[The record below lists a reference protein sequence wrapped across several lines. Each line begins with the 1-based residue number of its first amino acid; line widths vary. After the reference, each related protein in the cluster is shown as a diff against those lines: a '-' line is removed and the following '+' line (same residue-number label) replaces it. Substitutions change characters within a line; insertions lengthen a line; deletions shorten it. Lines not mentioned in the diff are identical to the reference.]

1 MPVWTSTSSVID
13 TSSPETGEHFLLY
26 FYSMMTRILRSLDQ
40 GSTSGDAHL
49 QTIFEKFPF
58 LNGYRDTIHKI
69 MPPEIPESNQDQWWQ
84 QYIASW
90 EARQSVH
97 LPLRSLAAA
106 VGQQGVW
113 YILAAGIIEED
124 LRFGSLFAV
133 LQEPLQ
139 FRRPCL
145 GLLGWL
151 LSDSDAWRTSRP
163 LIEGGLLIVE
173 NRDESRA
180 EWLLHLPPPIWD
192 ALRTRIS
199 EHPAPGL
206 TYQPASSFPQLPDLI
221 LLDETHDQVW
231 NAPDLMRTGQ
241 ISALVV
247 RGMTYSGRRT
257 LLGSIARVLQR
268 DVLLYEG
275 KPEESRNLI
284 GPLATLLGAMPILRC
299 NPGPG
304 ETIDLSQLQIYDG
317 PVGITLGRSGGLRG
331 QMMQHALTLTLPPP
345 DYEARRSFWKLSG
358 IPIEPADLNE
368 IASRFLITGGTIQR
382 AAVLGYT
389 YTTLDKRTSLTA
401 TDVQTALRAL
411 NRQTLDTLA
420 THLDSVNGWADCKEP
435 SITEDEAD
443 MPTDEVMEMDDDSFT
458 TAGVLVVSD
467 AVCKELNALKIRCN
481 QRERLREEAGAAFNN
496 NLNRGVRAMFSG
508 PSGTGKTLAARALAG
523 VLQMDLYRV
532 DLAAVIN
539 KYIGE
544 TERNLNEVFSRAEE
558 LDVILLLDEGDS
570 LMTKRTDVSN
580 SNDRYANLETNY
592 LLQRLETY
600 EGIVIITT
608 NAAQRIDNAFLR
620 RLDVVIDFGK
630 PEYQERE
637 ILWKYHL
644 PSPNAITPK
653 LMQQV
658 ITLCLLTGGQ
668 IRNVALYA
676 TQLALDADQLVS
688 DKNLKAALERE
699 YRNAGASYPLEET
712 TAVGSSQLKR
722 LQDFAKELG

>member
-1 MPVWTSTSSVID
+1 MPVWTT
-13 TSSPETGEHFLLY
+13 TPSPSDAPTRETEEHFYLY
-26 FYSMMTRILRSLDQ
+26 FYSMMARLLRSLDQ
-40 GSTSGDAHL
+40 ASASGDAHL
-49 QTIFEKFPF
+49 QTVFEKFPF
-58 LNGYRDTIHKI
+58 LSGYRDTINKI
-69 MPPEIPESNQDQWWQ
+69 MPPEVTEANQDQWWQ

-97 LPLRSLAAA
+97 LPLRSLAGA

-133 LQEPLQ
+133 LQDPLQ

-151 LSDSDAWRTSRP
+151 LGDSDAWRTCRP
-163 LIEGGLLIVE
+163 LVEGGLLLVE
-173 NRDESRA
+173 NQQESRS
-180 EWLLHLPPPIWD
+180 EWMLRLPPPIWD
-192 ALRTRIS
+192 ALRNRIG

-206 TYQPASSFPQLPDLI
+206 VYQPAATFPQLPDLI
-221 LLDETHDQVW
+221 LMDETREQVW
-231 NAPDLMRTGQ
+231 NAPDLMRSGQ

-247 RGMTYSGRRT
+247 RGMTNSGRRA

-275 KPEESRNLI
+275 KPDESRNLI

-304 ETIDLSQLQIYDG
+304 ETVDMPKFQIYDG

-331 QMMQHALTLTLPPP
+331 QLMQNALTLTIPPP
-345 DYEARRSFWKLSG
+345 DFEARQKFWKLSG
-358 IPIEPADLNE
+358 VPIEPADLDE
-368 IASRFLITGGTIQR
+368 IAHRFLLTGGTIQR
-382 AAVLGYT
+382 AAILGYT
-389 YTTLDKRTSLTA
+389 YTTLDKRSSLTA
-401 TDVQTALRAL
+401 ADVQNALRAL
-411 NRQTLDTLA
+411 NRQSLDTLA
-420 THLDSVNGWADCKEP
+420 THLDSVSGW
-435 SITEDEAD
+435 
-443 MPTDEVMEMDDDSFT
+443 DD
-458 TAGVLVVSD
+458 LVVGST
-467 AVCKELNALKIRCN
+467 VRQELMTLETRCIE
-481 QRERLREEAGAAFNN
+481 RERLREGAGPAFDN
-496 NLNRGVRAMFSG
+496 NLTRGVRAMFSG

-523 VLQMDLYRV
+523 VLQMDIYRV

-544 TERNLNEVFSRAEE
+544 TERNLNEVFSRSEE

-580 SNDRYANLETNY
+580 ANDRYANLETNY

-620 RLDVVIDFGK
+620 RLDVVVDFGK
-630 PEYQERE
+630 PEIDERRK
-637 ILWKYHL
+637 LWQIHL
-644 PSPNAITPK
+644 PADNAITPAFMEK
-653 LMQQV
+653 VVM
-658 ITLCLLTGGQ
+658 LCILTGGQ
-668 IRNVALYA
+668 IRNAALYA
-676 TQLALDADQLVS
+676 MLLALD
-688 DKNLKAALERE
+688 DKKSVNDRHLEAALERE
-699 YRNAGASYPLEET
+699 YRTAGASYPLKASGT
-712 TAVGSSQLKR
+712 GTSQLDR
-722 LQDFAKELG
+722 LRRFAGELG

>member
-1 MPVWTSTSSVID
+1 MPVWTTTPSPSD
-13 TSSPETGEHFLLY
+13 TPTRETEEHFYLY
-26 FYSMMTRILRSLDQ
+26 FYSMMTRVLRSLDQ
-40 GSTSGDAHL
+40 ASTSADAHL
-49 QTIFEKFPF
+49 QTVFQQFPF
-58 LNGYRDTIHKI
+58 LTGYRDTIHKI
-69 MPPEIPESNQDQWWQ
+69 MPPEITDANQDQWWQ

-97 LPLRSLAAA
+97 LPLRSLAGA

-151 LSDSDAWRTSRP
+151 LGDSDAWRTCRP
-163 LIEGGLLIVE
+163 LVEGGLLLVE
-173 NRDESRA
+173 NQQESRA
-180 EWLLHLPPPIWD
+180 EWLLRLPPPIWD
-192 ALRTRIS
+192 ALRNRIS

-206 TYQPASSFPQLPDLI
+206 VYQLASMFPQLPDLI
-221 LLDETHDQVW
+221 LLDETRDQVW

-247 RGMTYSGRRT
+247 RGMTNSGRRT
-257 LLGSIARVLQR
+257 LLGSMARVLQR

-275 KPEESRNLI
+275 KPEESRSLI

-304 ETIDLSQLQIYDG
+304 ETVDLAQFQLYDG

-331 QMMQHALTLTLPPP
+331 QLMQHALTLTIPPP
-345 DYEARRSFWKLSG
+345 DYEARQRFWQISG
-358 IPIEPADLNE
+358 IPIEPADLDE
-368 IASRFLITGGTIQR
+368 IAHRFLITGGTIQR

-401 TDVQTALRAL
+401 VDVQTALRAL
-411 NRQTLDTLA
+411 NRQSLDTLA
-420 THLDSVNGWADCKEP
+420 THLDSMNGWGDLA
-435 SITEDEAD
+435 
-443 MPTDEVMEMDDDSFT
+443 
-458 TAGVLVVSD
+458 VSD
-467 AVCKELNALKIRCN
+467 SLQEQLDALKIRCN
-481 QRERLREEAGAAFNN
+481 QRESLREGAGQAFDN

-508 PSGTGKTLAARALAG
+508 PSGTGKTLAARVLAG

-580 SNDRYANLETNY
+580 ANDRYANLETNY

-600 EGIVIITT
+600 EGIVVITT

-620 RLDVVIDFGK
+620 RLDVVVDFNK
-630 PEYQERE
+630 PEIKERAK
-637 ILWKYHL
+637 LWELHL
-644 PSPNAITPK
+644 PANDISPE
-653 LMQQV
+653 LMETV
-658 ITLCLLTGGQ
+658 INRCILTGGQ
-668 IRNVALYA
+668 IRNAALYA
-676 TQLALDADQLVS
+676 TQLALEAKQPIS
-688 DKNLKAALERE
+688 DENLKAALERE
-699 YRNAGASYPLEET
+699 YRNAGTSYPLEET
-712 TAVGSSQLKR
+712 TATGSNQLDR
-722 LQDFAKELG
+722 LRQFANQLG